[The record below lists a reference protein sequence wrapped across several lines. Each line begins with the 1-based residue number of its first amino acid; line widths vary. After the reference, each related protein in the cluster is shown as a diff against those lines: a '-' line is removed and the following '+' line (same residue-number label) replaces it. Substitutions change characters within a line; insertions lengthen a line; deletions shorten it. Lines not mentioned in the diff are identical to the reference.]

1 MATKIPVSDIVQAL
15 GGKENVAQAAH
26 CATRL
31 RVTPRDWSK
40 ISEEQLK
47 AVPGVLGVVRGS
59 TQVQVIIGAEV
70 NNVYKEF
77 VELTGVDEE
86 DAIDENLDLKSE
98 LANKKGSLLTRFF
111 ETVAAIFNP
120 IVPALAGCG
129 FLSAFI
135 SILKK

>member
-31 RVTPRDWSK
+31 RATPRDWSK
-40 ISEEQLK
+40 ISEDQLK

-98 LANKKGSLLTRFF
+98 LANKKGSL
-111 ETVAAIFNP
+111 
-120 IVPALAGCG
+120 
-129 FLSAFI
+129 
-135 SILKK
+135 